1 LRSVIGKFKTDSEG
15 TRRSFLLAQDV
26 QAVLPEAVDAT
37 KPEQLGL
44 SYTEV
49 IPLLVAAIKELSAEV
64 NALKNA

>member
-1 LRSVIGKFKTDSEG
+1 
-15 TRRSFLLAQDV
+15 
-26 QAVLPEAVDAT
+26 VLPEAVDAT